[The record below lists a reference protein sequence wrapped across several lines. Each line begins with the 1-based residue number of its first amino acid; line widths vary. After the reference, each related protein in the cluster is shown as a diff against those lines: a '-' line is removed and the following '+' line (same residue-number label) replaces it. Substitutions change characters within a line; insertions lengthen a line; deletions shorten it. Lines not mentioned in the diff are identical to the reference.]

1 MVEANGPARACDR
14 SRTVMSS
21 KASTDYRLYMRF
33 VLSERGEHL
42 AGFRGEPAPCG
53 FGGIEPRFGADPFEH
68 FRRIE
73 EASGREGARG
83 AFQLLR
89 FRANPFRV
97 SGVDCR
103 LQGLEAIGAFV
114 EKQIDGR

>member
-42 AGFRGEPAPCG
+42 AGFRGEAAPRG

-68 FRRIE
+68 LRRVE
-73 EASGREGARG
+73 EARSREHAGHALQ
-83 AFQLLR
+83 FLR
-89 FRANPFRV
+89 FRADPFRMA
-97 SGVDCR
+97 G
-103 LQGLEAIGAFV
+103 
-114 EKQIDGR
+114 IDGPT